1 MNLAERMNNAI
12 SVCQTEEEEE
22 EILPEFFNNVIHR
35 EVDRKDKWLLLVFI
49 DRSANFIVNFSANT
63 GQIAA
68 TIDDILELIDFKNLG
83 ETIYGHLESSKGD

>member
-68 TIDDILELIDFKNLG
+68 TIDDILEVIDFRNLG
-83 ETIYGHLESSKGD
+83 EMIYSQLESSEGD